1 MTTTSPARAHP
12 TTSPARPHPATSPAP
27 GRSRPAPA
35 PRRHLRPV
43 PERRSAPARAAR
55 RHVRP
60 RVALTAAIGV
70 LFAVLFGV
78 AILQTALVQGQLRL
92 DSVRG
97 DLADRQTEAQVL
109 RAEVARLSSPEHII
123 AEAEGLGLVPP
134 DRTTFLPPPGPGTP

>member
-1 MTTTSPARAHP
+1 MSVSSPAQ
-12 TTSPARPHPATSPAP
+12 ARPVATAAAPVRTRTVPAP
-27 GRSRPAPA
+27 TPGEHG

-43 PERRSAPARAAR
+43 PAPRAGAPATR

-78 AILQTALVQGQLRL
+78 AVLQTAIVQGQLRL
-92 DSVRG
+92 DGVR
-97 DLADRQTEAQVL
+97 ADVAERQTDAQVL
-109 RAEVARLSSPEHII
+109 RAEVARQSSPENVV

-134 DRTTFLPPPGPGTP
+134 DHTTFLPPPSTGTP